1 MTLTAPRLRACFAI
15 LLAFALAGCGPARP
29 YAECDPAAPQDV
41 MRPASEQAIVD
52 VSPPET
58 ATLGPQWRSPVD
70 GMVLVYVPAGGFL
83 MGASSED
90 PNALDDER
98 PQHNVYLDAYWI
110 DSTEVTN
117 AMYALCV
124 AVGACTPPAEDASFS
139 RSPYYSHPTC
149 AGYPVVHVTWL
160 QAHDYY
166 EWAAR
171 RLPTEAEWEKAARGT
186 DGRRFPWGDQAPT
199 GTLANLCGS
208 ECPSEPNAPS
218 IDDGFFDTA
227 PVGSF
232 PAGASPYGVLDMA
245 GNVWEWVADW
255 WQADY
260 YATSPETNP
269 SGPST
274 GFTRVARGGCFTN
287 PPAGIRTTVRAS
299 LTPTVPTGEFGGF
312 RCALS
317 ATPQ

>member
-1 MTLTAPRLRACFAI
+1 MAPIAPRLRASFAI
-15 LLAFALAGCGPARP
+15 LVAFALAGCGPTRP

-58 ATLGPQWRSPVD
+58 AMLGTQWRAPVD
-70 GMVLVYVPAGGFL
+70 GMVLVYVPAGEFL
-83 MGASSED
+83 MGASSEAPD
-90 PNALDDER
+90 AFEDER

-117 AMYALCV
+117 AMYGLCV
-124 AVGACTPPAEDASFS
+124 ASGSCTPPTEDASFS

-149 AGYPVVHVTWL
+149 AGYPVVQVTWL
-160 QAHDYY
+160 QAHDYC

-208 ECPSEPNAPS
+208 ECRAEPRESNV
-218 IDDGFFDTA
+218 DDGFIETS

-232 PAGASPYGVLDMA
+232 PAGASPYGALDMA
-245 GNVWEWVADW
+245 GNVLEWVTDW
-255 WQADY
+255 GRADY
-260 YATSPETNP
+260 YSVSPEVNP

-274 GFTRVARGGCFTN
+274 GDTRVLRGGSFVQLPVGITASARIFLL
-287 PPAGIRTTVRAS
+287 PAAS
-299 LTPTVPTGEFGGF
+299 NEYGGF
-312 RCALS
+312 RCALTAS
-317 ATPQ
+317 D